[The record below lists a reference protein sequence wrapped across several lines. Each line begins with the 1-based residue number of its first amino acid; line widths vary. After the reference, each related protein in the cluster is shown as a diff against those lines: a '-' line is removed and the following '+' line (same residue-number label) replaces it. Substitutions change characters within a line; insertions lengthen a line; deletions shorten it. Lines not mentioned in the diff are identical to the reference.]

1 LGLSGGS
8 ECAGAGKAEGEE
20 SAESRHG
27 HRAVKNAT
35 RVCWTSGIDVLCAAW
50 SDSATS
56 HQLRSGDASGRIIQ
70 FETAST
76 SEVAGGRNAAAASQ
90 RRPGQFDTCGH
101 APEPISKPPP
111 LRAYHLPERWDLFA

>member
-1 LGLSGGS
+1 MVIVLVKEMLREFVGR
-8 ECAGAGKAEGEE
+8 AEWVFCVWPGVT
-20 SAESRHG
+20 SA
-27 HRAVKNAT
+27 
-35 RVCWTSGIDVLCAAW
+35 I
-50 SDSATS
+50 S
-56 HQLRSGDASGRIIQ
+56 HQLRSGDASGRIVQ